1 MHSYLKLWGHFMAGI
16 HFSFDNFKQL
26 LNLNIGISNR
36 LDENRAESFTLL
48 YCDFSG
54 IDEDVVKSSLEDV
67 LRTSDSIVNHGTDY
81 FFVLPYTDK
90 YGADIVKKMFDEFF
104 AKYLNSFMLS
114 YPADGETPEDILGM
128 LQDSVSLFYKYDL
141 DCLDRFAKII

>member
-1 MHSYLKLWGHFMAGI
+1 MAGI
-16 HFSFDNFKQL
+16 HFTFDNFKQL
-26 LNLNIGISNR
+26 MRLNMGISNR

-54 IDEDVVKSSLEDV
+54 ISPKVINESLTEI
-67 LRTSDSIVNHGTDY
+67 LRTSDSIVNDGTNY

-104 AKYLNSFMLS
+104 ARYLNTFMLS
-114 YPADGETPEDILGM
+114 YPVDGETPEEMFGNM
-128 LQDSVSLFYKYDL
+128 QDSVSTFLKKDL
-141 DCLDRFAKII
+141 HCLDRFAKKV